1 MSPAGPL
8 PDVLDE
14 ARRLVALADDAGT
27 PVRLLGGTAIHL
39 RVGTRVAIGFRR
51 APKDIDVA
59 VPAGAGG
66 TTASLLTA
74 AGYVP
79 DDGFNMLEGSRR
91 MLFYDTENARQLDV
105 FVREFTMCHRI
116 PIDERLLLEPVT
128 IPLAELMLTKLQIVQ
143 LNRKDEIDVLAMLCA
158 HGVGERD
165 GETINA
171 TRIAELCAR
180 DWGLCHTATI
190 NLDRLRAR
198 IAGDAGL
205 APADAERITAGLA
218 AITDSIQSAPKSS
231 RWRLRARVGERV
243 RWYDEPDEVDAA

>member
-8 PDVLDE
+8 ADVLDE
-14 ARRLVALADDAGT
+14 ARRVVALADDAGT

-39 RVGTRVAIGFRR
+39 RGGTRVAIGFRR

-66 TTASLLTA
+66 TTATLLTA

-116 PIDERLLLEPVT
+116 PLDERLLLEPVT

-143 LNRKDEIDVLAMLCA
+143 LNSKDESDVLAMLCA

-180 DWGLCHTATI
+180 DWGLYRTATI
-190 NLDRLRAR
+190 NLDRLRACV
-198 IAGDAGL
+198 AAAGL

-218 AITDSIQSAPKSS
+218 AISDSIQSAPKSN